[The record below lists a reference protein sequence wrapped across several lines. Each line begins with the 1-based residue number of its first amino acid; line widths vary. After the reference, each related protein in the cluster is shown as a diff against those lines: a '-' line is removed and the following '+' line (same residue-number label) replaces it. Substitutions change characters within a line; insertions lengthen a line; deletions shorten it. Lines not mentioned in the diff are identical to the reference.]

1 MKKSIASRMRLAAC
15 QAGILCA
22 GLALWAG
29 VAHAGQVG
37 FPTETTTTNWVAI
50 AVIVILS
57 LGLYVYMSLCLQV
70 IAKKTGTSNGWL
82 AWIPIINFFLWL
94 KVARRPMWWFILLL
108 IPFVNIIITVIGWMD
123 IAKLRQKAGW
133 WGVMFIIPVMNLI
146 APGYL
151 AFSA

>member
-1 MKKSIASRMRLAAC
+1 MRKTIASCARLAAF
-15 QAGILCA
+15 QAGTICA

-29 VAHAGQVG
+29 TARAAQVG
-37 FPTETTTTNWVAI
+37 FPTETTTTNWVAV
-50 AVIVILS
+50 AVMGILCFA
-57 LGLYVYMSLCLQV
+57 VYFYFSLCLQV
-70 IAKKTGTSNGWL
+70 IAKKTSTGNGWL
-82 AWIPIINFFLWL
+82 AWIPIANFFLWL

-133 WGVMFIIPVMNLI
+133 WGVMFIIPIMNFV